1 MDVGLG
7 EPVVVV
13 SNAPKLA
20 VGMRVVIATVGAIV
34 DGEAVK
40 KTSIGG
46 AKSEVPH
53 HRAAYSTVAWCLRPP
68 RTPAACAFC
77 HSVAR
82 H

>member
-1 MDVGLG
+1 VDMRHKMKMRQLNVCAGWQVDVGLG

-34 DGEAVK
+34 GGEAVK

-46 AKSEVPH
+46 AKSEVPR
-53 HRAAYSTVAWCLRPP
+53 HRAAL
-68 RTPAACAFC
+68 
-77 HSVAR
+77 
-82 H
+82 